1 MPVPNQRAK
10 ARPSALGGRMKEK
23 LYIVAFLLPSLII
36 FGVFMVYPVL
46 QNVELSFYSWNMV
59 SPNKNYVGLEN
70 YLNLFTDA
78 DFAKALGNTGI
89 YVLLLLL
96 MIFVLPYGVAYILGQ
111 LVKKGSHFYR
121 AVLFFPSLLSFV
133 VAAVI
138 FNWILNPLSGPL
150 AELLALADI
159 ESPYW
164 FRTPGLVIFAL
175 SFITA
180 WRAFGYNFIVFLGA
194 VVEVPQEMIEAARL
208 EKASDWTVFWQII
221 LPMTSPTALFVFIM
235 TITFGLSYVFTPIN
249 ILTQGGPTQ
258 ASTNIIYLIYQYGFD
273 YFQTGRAAATA
284 IVTLVIFMVL
294 VVIQKKLEKRVHYEN

>member
-1 MPVPNQRAK
+1 MPSK
-10 ARPSALGGRMKEK
+10 AGNPKTGVFPLRRKTKEK
-23 LYIVAFLLPSLII
+23 LYILAFLLPSLII
-36 FGVFMVYPVL
+36 FGIFMVYPIL

-59 SPNKNYVGLEN
+59 SPNKKYVGFSN
-70 YLNLFTDA
+70 YINLLSDS
-78 DFAKALGNTGI
+78 DFIKAFCNTGV
-89 YVLLLLL
+89 YMLLLLV
-96 MIFVLPYGVAYILGQ
+96 MIFVLPYATAYILGQ
-111 LVKKGSHFYR
+111 LLKKGSQFYR

-138 FNWILNPLSGPL
+138 YNWILNPLSGPL
-150 AELLALADI
+150 AELLSMMGI

-180 WRAFGYNFIVFLGA
+180 WRSFGYNLIVFLGA
-194 VVEVPQEMIEAARL
+194 IVEVPQDMIEAAKL
-208 EKASDWTVFWQII
+208 EKASDWTIFWQII

-294 VVIQKKLEKRVHYEN
+294 VVIQKWLEKKVHYEN

>member
-1 MPVPNQRAK
+1 MPKQIKREK
-10 ARPSALGGRMKEK
+10 GRPSPLASKVKAK
-23 LYIVAFLLPSLII
+23 LYIAAFLLPSLII

-59 SPNKNYVGLEN
+59 SPNKNFVGLKN
-70 YLNLFTDA
+70 YLNLLSDA
-78 DFAKALGNTGI
+78 EFLQALGNTGV

-111 LVKKGSHFYR
+111 LIKKGPHFYR

-150 AELLALADI
+150 AELLSLAGI

-180 WRAFGYNFIVFLGA
+180 WRSFGYNLIVFLGA
-194 VVEVPQEMIEAARL
+194 IVEVPQEMIEAARL
-208 EKASDWTVFWQII
+208 EKASDWTIFWQII
-221 LPMTSPTALFVFIM
+221 LPLTSPTALFVFIM

-294 VVIQKKLEKRVHYEN
+294 VVIQKKLEKKVHYEN